1 MSHNLCNLNTLPYEK
16 MDFLTIDIGHLR
28 GSGNELQKP
37 DKKENTEHK
46 EGDGHEHKEGDGH
59 TH

>member
-28 GSGNELQKP
+28 GSGNELQK
-37 DKKENTEHK
+37 TRQ
-46 EGDGHEHKEGDGH
+46 EGKHRAQRR
-59 TH
+59 